1 MRARLPLL
9 GTILLAGCFT
19 HPAKAPRPATVVS
32 AGSPVRPSASDSTR
46 RTAPDTAAP
55 ASRPPTPA
63 GVSTG
68 DVARRAIEV
77 FGDSLVIEPPP
88 KLEEESEP
96 SWDMDVRSYE
106 TQERVAH
113 YVSMFA
119 GRSRERIAERLEQG
133 TRYEPMIRARM
144 RAGGLPE
151 DMYYLALVESGFN
164 PHAYSKAAA
173 VGMWQF
179 MTSTARDM
187 GMRVDGWVDERR
199 DPVRST
205 AAAVRFLSGLRDQFG
220 SLYLAAAAYN
230 GGPGRVSRGLARYAD
245 DLENTAGDDAFFVLA
260 EKDYLRN
267 ETREY
272 VPQLIAAALIAK
284 EPARYGMTV
293 RTLPPLSYDSVRV
306 PPKTPLAAIAK
317 AARATTRD
325 IVELNPH
332 LLRGM
337 TPPRTS
343 FQVRIPTGAAAGF
356 ESAFAALPDE
366 DRIATRAVET
376 KKGDTPERVAREH
389 GIGVAALKAFNP
401 SMHRLKSGRLAVG
414 QILLVPTPAVAA
426 ARLSVPDPAIERY
439 PNSTAKLKVHTVRR
453 GETMRGIAAK
463 YATTSERLMRINGL
477 RKPMIFPGQTLLL
490 TASTARASR
499 ATRARVAA
507 IKARNEELAAERAVG
522 SGGTDRVALSSS
534 AVKAAPERK
543 SAKPTP
549 NAKSKSSK
557 RAERTPSAK
566 KADKATRATKG
577 NTKKRSGADPKA
589 SARTKNKSANE
600 TTRAR

>member
-1 MRARLPLL
+1 MRARLPLI
-9 GTILLAGCFT
+9 GSMLLVGCVT
-19 HPAKAPRPATVVS
+19 HPAKSPRPSTVVS
-32 AGSPVRPSASDSTR
+32 AGSPVRPASDSAR
-46 RTAPDTAAP
+46 RAAPVAVAPAPRAAAP
-55 ASRPPTPA
+55 AE
-63 GVSTG
+63 VSKG
-68 DVARRAIEV
+68 DVTRRAIEV
-77 FGDSLVIEPPP
+77 FGDSLIIEPPP
-88 KLEEESEP
+88 KLEAESEP

-106 TQERVAH
+106 TQERVAY
-113 YVSMFA
+113 YVNMFS
-119 GRSRERIAERLEQG
+119 GRSRDRIADRLEEG
-133 TRYEPMIRARM
+133 TRYEPMIRAKL

-205 AAAVRFLSGLRDQFG
+205 AAAVRFIRGLRDQFG

-293 RTLPPLSYDSVRV
+293 RTLEPLSYDSVRV
-306 PPKTPLAAIAK
+306 PPSTPLAAIAK
-317 AARATTRD
+317 AARVSTRD
-325 IVELNPH
+325 ITELNPH

-337 TPPRTS
+337 TPPRERWL
-343 FQVRIPTGAAAGF
+343 VRVPTGSAAGF
-356 ESAFAALPDE
+356 DSAFAALPDE
-366 DRIATRAVET
+366 DRVATRTVET
-376 KKGDTPERVAREH
+376 KKGDTMDRVARAH
-389 GIGVAALKAFNP
+389 GIGVGALQGFNP
-401 SMHRLKSGRLAVG
+401 SMRRLKSGRLAVG
-414 QILLVPTPAVAA
+414 QVLLVPTPAVAA
-426 ARLSVPDPAIERY
+426 ARLAVPDPAIERY
-439 PNSTAKLKVHTVRR
+439 PNSTAKLRVHTVRR
-453 GETMRGIAAK
+453 GETMRGIAAR
-463 YATTSERLMRINGL
+463 YETTPERLMRINGL

-490 TASTARASR
+490 TASTSRASR

-507 IKARNEELAAERAVG
+507 IKARNAELAAARSARG
-522 SGGTDRVALSSS
+522 SGASSREKVTLSAK
-534 AVKAAPERK
+534 AVKATAKSTRGKTSAK
-543 SAKPTP
+543 SAA
-549 NAKSKSSK
+549 AK
-557 RAERTPSAK
+557 RTTSTSSAK
-566 KADKATRATKG
+566 KPAADARSSTKM
-577 NTKKRSGADPKA
+577 RSGADPKDA
-589 SARTKNKSANE
+589 ARTKSPSAKE

>member
-1 MRARLPLL
+1 MRARLSLI
-9 GTILLAGCFT
+9 GTILLVGCVA
-19 HPAKAPRPATVVS
+19 HPAKAPRPSTVVS
-32 AGSPVRPSASDSTR
+32 AGKPVRPPASDSAR
-46 RTAPDTAAP
+46 SAPSVGVAP
-55 ASRPPTPA
+55 APRTPA
-63 GVSTG
+63 PTEPSKG

-77 FGDSLVIEPPP
+77 FGDSLIIEPPP
-88 KLEEESEP
+88 KLAEESEP

-113 YVSMFA
+113 YVSMFT
-119 GRSRERIAERLEQG
+119 GRSRERIADRLEEG
-133 TRYEPMIRARM
+133 TRYEPMIRAKL

-205 AAAVRFLSGLRDQFG
+205 GAAVRFLRGLRDQFG

-306 PPKTPLAAIAK
+306 PPSTPLAAVAK
-317 AARATTRD
+317 AAGTSTRD
-325 IVELNPH
+325 ITELNPH

-337 TPPRTS
+337 TPPRES
-343 FQVRIPTGAAAGF
+343 FQVRVPAGSAVGF
-356 ESAFAALPDE
+356 ESAFAALPDD
-366 DRIATRAVET
+366 DRVATRRVET
-376 KKGDTPERVAREH
+376 KKGDTMERLARAH
-389 GIGVAALKAFNP
+389 GIGVGALRGFNP
-401 SMHRLKSGRLAVG
+401 SVRPLKSGRLAVG

-426 ARLSVPDPAIERY
+426 ARLSVPDPAIERF

-453 GETMRGIAAK
+453 GETMRSIAAR
-463 YATTSERLMRINGL
+463 YETTSERLMRINGL

-490 TASTARASR
+490 TASTPRASR

-507 IKARNEELAAERAVG
+507 IKARNEELAATRSARGGGAVTG
-522 SGGTDRVALSSS
+522 EKVALSAR
-534 AVKAAPERK
+534 AVKAASKGAPAK
-543 SAKPTP
+543 GASAKAAP
-549 NAKSKSSK
+549 AKGK
-557 RAERTPSAK
+557 ASAK
-566 KADKATRATKG
+566 TS
-577 NTKKRSGADPKA
+577 KKRSGADPKA
-589 SARTKNKSANE
+589 AARTKSKSAKE
-600 TTRAR
+600 TTRAK